1 MKTVIKSMSI
11 LFPVYNDKET
21 IETMVN
27 KSQGLIEKFN
37 IPSEIIIVND
47 GCKFGSGEEA
57 ERLAKKHNNIVVIN
71 NLNNEG
77 YGAAIKKGIKAAKY
91 DWILQT
97 DGDNQYDLNDF
108 HQMNKIIHNYDCLIT
123 FRYKKIYE
131 SHRIFIS
138 WFYNKLIQ
146 FIFKSNFRDV
156 STGLRLIKKK
166 SLKDVDLISNSSFIG
181 AEIAVRLMLKGYQV
195 GEMGI
200 ITYPRKF
207 GMSSIITIRSII
219 ETVKD
224 LVKLKLHLFK

>member
-1 MKTVIKSMSI
+1 MKTVIKSLSV
-11 LFPVYNDKET
+11 LFPVYNDKEA
-21 IETMVN
+21 IEVMVN
-27 KSQGLIEKFN
+27 KSQELINNFQ

-47 GCKFGSGEEA
+47 GCKFGSGQEA
-57 ERLAKKHNNIVVIN
+57 ERLAKKYNNIVVIN
-71 NLNNEG
+71 NINNEG
-77 YGAAIKKGIKAAKY
+77 YGSAIKKGIKAAKY

-138 WFYNKLIQ
+138 WFYNKVIQ

-156 STGLRLIKKK
+156 STGLRLIKKTAL
-166 SLKDVDLISNSSFIG
+166 SDIDLISNSSFIG

-200 ITYPRKF
+200 VTYPRKF
-207 GMSSIITIRSII
+207 GVSSIITLRSII